1 VLNPFARG
9 RRIVV
14 VKILLTGAN
23 GYIGL
28 RILLELLAAGHT
40 VHAVVRDR
48 RRLPLEDYEELPGA
62 VQVIEADLLQSAP
75 VFPEQLDAAY
85 FLVHSMGAGG
95 DFEEREQR
103 AARNFRSAIE
113 RTACRQVIYLG
124 GLQPG
129 DGALS
134 PHLKSRQ
141 RVEQVLADSS
151 VPLTVLRASIIVGS
165 GSASFE
171 IIRDLVEKLP
181 VMITPRW
188 TRNRCQP
195 IAIRNVIGYLTG
207 VLLRPEA
214 MGRIFEI
221 GGPEQLAY
229 EELLRRYARYRGLR
243 RFIVPVPFLS
253 LRLSS
258 LWLFFI
264 ANTSFPVAR
273 ALVDSLMHET
283 ICRDDCV
290 RSLVPQT
297 LLSYDEALEK
307 AFARIAQNRVPSHW
321 DDALASGRLSP
332 AQWHSIH
339 VPEHGVL
346 RDRRRVP
353 LDCAA
358 SVAIDRIWSLGGDA
372 GWPSMN
378 WAWKVRGAL
387 DRLAGGIGIRRG
399 RRDPR
404 HLRAGDALDFWRV
417 VLADR
422 DAGRL
427 ILFAE
432 MKLPGEAWLEFQI
445 ADAELVQ
452 TATFRPRGL
461 LGRLYWYACWPFHA
475 WLFPAMT
482 RALAGT
488 TFPSKLPPD
497 RDLEAAADARDSA
510 DG

>member
-1 VLNPFARG
+1 
-9 RRIVV
+9 

-28 RILLELLAAGHT
+28 RLLPELLNAGHV
-40 VHAVVRDR
+40 VHVVVRSR
-48 RRLPLEDYEELPGA
+48 SRLPTEDYEMLPGELH
-62 VQVIEADLLQSAP
+62 VIEADLLNGVPS
-75 VFPEQLDAAY
+75 FPESLDAAY

-95 DFEEREQR
+95 DFAKREEL
-103 AARNFRSAIE
+103 AARNFRLAIE
-113 RTACRQVIYLG
+113 RTTCRQVIYLG
-124 GLQPG
+124 GLQPEAG
-129 DGALS
+129 PLS

-141 RVEQVLADSS
+141 LVEQVLAGSS
-151 VPLTVLRASIIVGS
+151 VPVTVLRASIIVGS

-188 TRNRCQP
+188 TRNLCRP

-207 VLLRPEA
+207 VLLRAEA
-214 MGRIFEI
+214 MGRVCEI

-243 RFIVPVPFLS
+243 RIIVPVPFLS

-273 ALVDSLMHET
+273 ALVDSLLHET
-283 ICRDDCV
+283 VCHDDSV
-290 RSLVPQT
+290 RHLVPQT
-297 LLSYDEALEK
+297 LLSYEEALEK

-332 AQWHSIH
+332 GQWRSIH
-339 VPEHGVL
+339 VPEHDVL

-353 LDCAA
+353 LGCDMSGAL
-358 SVAIDRIWSLGGDA
+358 DRIWSLGGNA

-378 WAWKVRGAL
+378 WAWKVRGAI
-387 DRLAGGIGIRRG
+387 DRLVGGIGMRRG
-399 RRDPR
+399 RRDPH

-417 VLADR
+417 LLADR
-422 DAGRL
+422 DAMRL

-432 MKLPGEAWLEFQI
+432 MKLPGEAWLEFRITGGQLI
-445 ADAELVQ
+445 Q

-461 LGRLYWYACWPFHA
+461 LGRLYWYACWPFHS
-475 WLFPAMT
+475 WLFPAMART
-482 RALAGT
+482 LAE
-488 TFPSKLPPD
+488 
-497 RDLEAAADARDSA
+497 R
-510 DG
+510 